1 MNVPGPLTQ
10 LGRYQLTRVL
20 GSGAMGVVYEAQ
32 DPRLG
37 RKVAIKT
44 ILKSHLLDESVGR
57 EYSTRFVREA
67 QAAARLNHANIVTVF
82 DFGEEEEVAYI
93 VMEFIEG
100 RELAQH
106 FENQQFFDRPTAMR
120 MMCELL
126 DALAYAHERGIVHR
140 DIKPANVMI
149 DRQGHVKL
157 TDFGVAR
164 LAESNADRTVPG
176 TMVGT
181 PSYMSPEQI
190 LGQAVGSRADL
201 FAAGV
206 ILYQF
211 LTHQRPF
218 AGNGPWVV
226 QRKIITEEA
235 PPPTSVN
242 PGLPPVFDS
251 IVQRALAK
259 DPDQRYQSATEFA
272 ADLQRTMAPQAY
284 VDPEATVIRQPTR
297 SGSATGTL
305 PLPGTPPAAGRTHS
319 PAGPTPGTRPPTAPL
334 PPLPMPSLRGPP
346 AAAPGAA
353 GAPAPTAKGYKPMP
367 ARPMPRPPSSTPRW
381 PWIAGLV
388 GLGAATAAVWLWKP
402 APAPAPRPGSP
413 AAPTAP
419 APAKSGTGLTPGMVP
434 GHAQGQALGTAPA
447 GAGPVAAEPTM
458 VPVSTLPLPG
468 PSAPSPTPMS
478 VRPAGSVLPP
488 QGSAVPGPAR
498 ADSRTAAA
506 RTTGGRCADLLHRL
520 QLGEDLSPENLAVFQ
535 KECKR

>member
-1 MNVPGPLTQ
+1 MNLPGPLTQ

-57 EYSTRFVREA
+57 EYSSRFVREA

-82 DFGEEEEVAYI
+82 DFGEEDEVAYI

-106 FENQQFFDRPTAMR
+106 FEHQQFFDRPTALR

-211 LTHQRPF
+211 LTHERPF

-226 QRKIITEEA
+226 QRKIITEEP
-235 PPPTSVN
+235 PPPTRVK
-242 PGLPPVFDS
+242 PGLPPVFDT

-272 ADLQRTMAPQAY
+272 ADLQRTMAPQPY
-284 VDPEATVIRQPTR
+284 VDPEATVIRQPTHGA
-297 SGSATGTL
+297 STGTMPL
-305 PLPGTPPAAGRTHS
+305 PLPTQAGAAGRPQGTNTS
-319 PAGPTPGTRPPTAPL
+319 STSASQRPGPAPL
-334 PPLPMPSLRGPP
+334 PPLPMPSLRGPS
-346 AAAPGAA
+346 AAATSRSPGAPVP
-353 GAPAPTAKGYKPMP
+353 PAFKPMP
-367 ARPMPRPPSSTPRW
+367 SRPMPRPPSQAPRW

-402 APAPAPRPGSP
+402 APAPAPRPGAP

-419 APAKSGTGLTPGMVP
+419 APAKTSTGP
-434 GHAQGQALGTAPA
+434 APA
-447 GAGPVAAEPTM
+447 LPPTLTAQATEPTW
-458 VPVSTLPLPG
+458 
-468 PSAPSPTPMS
+468 PSPAAPTGRAPTPA
-478 VRPAGSVLPP
+478 PAPD
-488 QGSAVPGPAR
+488 PGPASPAR
-498 ADSRTAAA
+498 TDSRAGMAA
-506 RTTGGRCADLLHRL
+506 RSGGRCAELLQRL
-520 QLGEDLSPENLAVFQ
+520 QLGEDLSPDNLAVFQ